1 MFCAVSICSFLSERR
16 NEAKCSIPACHKTKA
31 VPQKR
36 RWHLS
41 HWNNMSG
48 ELINDVA
55 VKAHLYTHRA
65 SRVLAF
71 FCDDPLLEKRLV
83 YWWNVPCS
91 SVKRAAASP
100 FASCFDQIWACFTA
114 SPALLVDKI
123 WLNHHCL
130 WASMNAPLSCLGSK
144 RSFSGQNSFMSW
156 IDWPYEQTTSFGRL
170 PEKSYV
176 CSGWPLN
183 YAIII
188 NLGCLVMLIW
198 GFLGQETL
206 RWAGEVAFFRR
217 SLLPSS
223 KVGWKYPG

>member
-31 VPQKR
+31 VPQKG

-130 WASMNAPLSCLGSK
+130 WASMNAPLPLLS
-144 RSFSGQNSFMSW
+144 RIQTFIF
-156 IDWPYEQTTSFGRL
+156 WPKFLYVVDRLALWTNNILWATSRKILCVF
-170 PEKSYV
+170 
-176 CSGWPLN
+176 W
-183 YAIII
+183 
-188 NLGCLVMLIW
+188 
-198 GFLGQETL
+198 
-206 RWAGEVAFFRR
+206 VAFE
-217 SLLPSS
+217 LCNHN
-223 KVGWKYPG
+223 